1 MKAAVS
7 AILLSLTLVAC
18 DRNESTGSG
27 GGDPASSPVATEPA
41 PPVAKPV
48 TELQEFKVGEEEPA
62 AGEPT
67 PGERLDHAIEKTGEG
82 LETAKEKT
90 EDGLRKAAEAT
101 GGGIRRLGE
110 AIERKADEKS
120 R

>member
-1 MKAAVS
+1 MKAVIP
-7 AILLSLTLVAC
+7 AIFLTLALAAC
-18 DRNESTGSG
+18 DRKDPSG
-27 GGDPASSPVATEPA
+27 PGETVPAEPATAPGSSPPAAEAVAVP
-41 PPVAKPV
+41 
-48 TELQEFKVGEEEPA
+48 QEFKVGEEEPA
-62 AGEPT
+62 AGDPT
-67 PGERLDHAIEKTGEG
+67 PGERLDHAIERTNEG

-90 EDGLRKAAEAT
+90 EEGLRKAAEAT